1 MIANIIRSLKESKM
15 QCKNNSHKEDKNIL
29 WIGETVQQA
38 KKSSLGKP
46 GHLSSVC
53 ESGHLSLIP
62 GNYGARWETLF
73 FNPHTHPPAFAPIH
87 HTYTVTNKHF
97 ASS

>member
-53 ESGHLSLIP
+53 EPGHLSSVCEPDHLSLIP
-62 GNYGARWETLF
+62 GNYGAR
-73 FNPHTHPPAFAPIH
+73 
-87 HTYTVTNKHF
+87 
-97 ASS
+97 